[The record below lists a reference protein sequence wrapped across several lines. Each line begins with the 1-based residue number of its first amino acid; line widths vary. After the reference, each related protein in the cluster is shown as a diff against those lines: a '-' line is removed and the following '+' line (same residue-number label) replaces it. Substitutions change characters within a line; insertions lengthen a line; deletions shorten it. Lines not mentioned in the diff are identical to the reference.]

1 MNRLILL
8 VVSLGL
14 LVAGASLYAAAPAT
28 MPGESAP
35 YRVVFQVTSDTPK
48 AWDGV
53 LNNIDNLRETLGRE
67 NVTVEVVGHSG
78 GIGMLLKSSGETGEK
93 VQALAKDGVTFLA
106 CENTMAR
113 KDISRDQ
120 LLSGVS
126 TVDAGVAQ
134 VVRRQAQ
141 GWQYI
146 RNGS

>member
-8 VVSLGL
+8 IVSLGL
-14 LVAGASLYAAAPAT
+14 LIAGASLFTAAPAT
-28 MPGESAP
+28 RGNEAKP
-35 YRVVFQVTSDTPK
+35 YRVVVEVTSDTPK
-48 AWDGV
+48 AWGGV
-53 LNNIDNLRETLGRE
+53 LRNVDNLRETLGRE
-67 NVTVEVVGHSG
+67 NVTVEVVGHGG
-78 GIGMLLKSSGETGEK
+78 GIEMLLKSNRETGEK

-106 CENTMAR
+106 CENTMAH

-120 LLSGVS
+120 LLAGVS

-146 RNGS
+146 RSGN